1 MKDTNNKL
9 GYNTWSGTD
18 YTNNTNNFYAG
29 NCNINPSNEYSII
42 GESSLKITTNNSASW
57 GFVDLQRLT
66 GISGSC
72 TATLDVYAPKG
83 GILIQI
89 YASGSRSSVTVP
101 QNDDFQH
108 ISLSGALP
116 NSYEF
121 VVIRCFPRVD
131 NVSYYIDNVSL
142 HAS

>member
-83 GILIQI
+83 NILIQI
-89 YASGSRSSVTVP
+89 YAGGPRSSVTVP
-101 QNDDFQH
+101 QNKDFQQ
-108 ISLSGALP
+108 ITLAGTLP
-116 NSYEF
+116 SSYEF
-121 VVIRCFPRVD
+121 VVIRCFPRADNVPYYVD
-131 NVSYYIDNVSL
+131 NISL
-142 HAS
+142 ITG

>member
-9 GYNTWSGTD
+9 GYNAWSGTE
-18 YTNNTNNFYAG
+18 YNNNTDNIYAG
-29 NCNINPSNEYSII
+29 NCNMNSSNEYSVI

-83 GILIQI
+83 NILIQI
-89 YASGSRSSVTVP
+89 YAGGARSSVTVP
-101 QNDDFQH
+101 KNDGFQQ
-108 ISLSGALP
+108 ITLSTALP
-116 NSYEF
+116 SSYEF
-121 VVIRCFPRVD
+121 LVIRCFPRAD
-131 NVSYYIDNVSL
+131 NVPYYLDNISL
-142 HAS
+142 S

>member
-18 YTNNTNNFYAG
+18 YTNNTDNIYAG
-29 NCNINPSNEYSII
+29 NCNMNSSNEYSII
-42 GESSLKITTNNSASW
+42 GESSLKITTDNSASW

-72 TATLDVYAPKG
+72 ITTLDVYAPKG
-83 GILIQI
+83 HVLIQI
-89 YASGSRSSVTVP
+89 YAGGARSSVTVP
-101 QNDDFQH
+101 QNKDFQH
-108 ISLSGALP
+108 ITLSGELP
-116 NSYEF
+116 SSYEF

-131 NVSYYIDNVSL
+131 NVSYYIDNINLIS
-142 HAS
+142 S